1 MFPWTKI
8 LRFGALTF
16 AGVVVGG
23 CVLLLSAYA
32 ILQTDAGRAR
42 LVGFVNRQ
50 LSTPGGTEIRIH
62 RLDGDLLR
70 HIDIE
75 GLVVRDKDGE
85 WFRLSTVQ
93 IEWRPAALF
102 NGVFLI
108 THLNLTGLHMTRVPV
123 QENERSPGAFHW
135 PRLPLRIAID
145 RFSLEGASLAKPVL
159 GKAVAFRGSGNTTVE
174 THGLMRTKVDVERTD
189 GVPGHAQLE
198 AEFQPQSNR
207 LGIQFALDEPPGGT
221 LARVL
226 NLTGLPALSIHV
238 TGDGPLDDWHGV
250 LQARAG
256 DLASLDMNLAL
267 DVVNQSTLKADGH
280 ADVSRLFHEPLRSLL
295 VGRLTFEAAVD
306 FTNEGVV
313 LRRVRLANELG
324 TADISGEVKGR
335 DGDLNVALAC
345 TPRGIDYMNGYVA
358 PLSIGGIRVDV
369 KLEGP
374 LQQPFISV
382 DVVADSLALD
392 TVSAGRLKGVFEIDF
407 QRPYNQPDAN
417 PSIRAKGHLTG
428 VRLEPPELHALLGEV
443 INWSFDSTFHLDTE
457 VIDIRDAVITT
468 AFGRLSGSGHVSIGG
483 QESDLRVK
491 AEVNDL
497 APLSPIIHRPV
508 TGTAKVESLIH
519 SSDFRQGMAASL
531 TGKLNGLSLGDVVI
545 DKLLGPQVSVAGNL
559 VLSTNNEWTIRGLT
573 IESMVGT
580 LIGGLSVTQ
589 DSHDLDGHYRLRVP
603 RLADLSDIM
612 KVSLAGQLDMV
623 GDIGGTLTDPSLSGQ
638 ISLQALAMDDIDL
651 GTLEARL
658 EAARL
663 VEKPHGHISMLLRDS
678 KFGDARG
685 ATNFA
690 FIDTA
695 EIGLNDIVVE
705 LRDTKVTG
713 GLMVPLKGGPVT
725 GSLAGQLASLAAWSD
740 LVGRQVAGTATFAI
754 NLSTEGESQNAEL
767 TLDGNDLAVGLEVDE
782 TAEFDTI
789 NVSAQVTDLLG
800 TPKGRIEFVAQDVKL
815 FDALLS
821 KLSFNW
827 DLDGLTRGAVMAAST
842 GDLHGPFRFDITGEY
857 SRDGQGIELML
868 SGLDA
873 LVMGQTIGI
882 EKPARFTLGPDR
894 MAVANLV
901 LAVGD
906 GRVSA
911 RGSVTGDDI
920 EGTLDVTNFP
930 LAVVEIAIPDA
941 GVTGTLSGHAGI
953 SGSRTSPSG
962 HFTMEIAGMRPM
974 TAMVRDVP
982 PIAGRVKGEW
992 RDGRLQLAGELSGF
1006 AEKNVSLEANL
1017 PLRIEPMSLAV
1028 QLPWDEPI
1036 DGKLTWGGELGPIWD
1051 LLTTSEDRFTGRGD
1065 LALDLGG
1072 TLDALHVSGHFDLTR
1087 GQYQNI
1093 ITGTTFSNVEMRLEG
1108 DRDRLV
1114 LKKLV
1119 ADDGRDGRLQGN
1131 GALDLDLAKHF
1142 PMKVQVKFKETILV
1156 ARDDLTARASGN
1168 MVFKGSLGKA
1178 LLSGKVVTGD
1188 IELNL
1193 GNNMA
1198 PEIVELDIKEINLPD
1213 GSLKENQSAAG
1224 GGQGPGFVDLDLQIS
1239 VPGKAFVRGMGL
1251 DSEWKGDLK
1260 VTGTADA
1267 PIVAGVLEPVRGN
1280 FSIMGKTFEL
1290 KSGSVRFAGTSDMD
1304 PVLNLAAEYKATGL
1318 TAIIVL
1324 TGSASQPKIE
1334 LTSRPPVPQSEIAA
1348 RVLFGTD
1355 AKDLTPAQS
1364 IQLASSMAT
1373 LSGVG
1378 GAGGILDATRRK
1390 LGIDV
1395 LKFDGAGHDPA
1406 ETTVSIGK
1414 YVTDGVYMEVERGTK
1429 EDSRTSA
1436 TVEVE
1441 VLPNV
1446 RVGGGTTQR
1455 GGSKVGV
1462 KWKWDY

>member
-1 MFPWTKI
+1 
-8 LRFGALTF
+8 
-16 AGVVVGG
+16 
-23 CVLLLSAYA
+23 
-32 ILQTDAGRAR
+32 
-42 LVGFVNRQ
+42 
-50 LSTPGGTEIRIH
+50 
-62 RLDGDLLR
+62 
-70 HIDIE
+70 
-75 GLVVRDKDGE
+75 
-85 WFRLSTVQ
+85 
-93 IEWRPAALF
+93 
-102 NGVFLI
+102 
-108 THLNLTGLHMTRVPV
+108 
-123 QENERSPGAFHW
+123 
-135 PRLPLRIAID
+135 
-145 RFSLEGASLAKPVL
+145 
-159 GKAVAFRGSGNTTVE
+159 
-174 THGLMRTKVDVERTD
+174 
-189 GVPGHAQLE
+189 
-198 AEFQPQSNR
+198 
-207 LGIQFALDEPPGGT
+207 
-221 LARVL
+221 
-226 NLTGLPALSIHV
+226 
-238 TGDGPLDDWHGV
+238 
-250 LQARAG
+250 
-256 DLASLDMNLAL
+256 
-267 DVVNQSTLKADGH
+267 
-280 ADVSRLFHEPLRSLL
+280 
-295 VGRLTFEAAVD
+295 
-306 FTNEGVV
+306 
-313 LRRVRLANELG
+313 
-324 TADISGEVKGR
+324 
-335 DGDLNVALAC
+335 
-345 TPRGIDYMNGYVA
+345 
-358 PLSIGGIRVDV
+358 
-369 KLEGP
+369 
-374 LQQPFISV
+374 
-382 DVVADSLALD
+382 
-392 TVSAGRLKGVFEIDF
+392 
-407 QRPYNQPDAN
+407 
-417 PSIRAKGHLTG
+417 
-428 VRLEPPELHALLGEV
+428 
-443 INWSFDSTFHLDTE
+443 
-457 VIDIRDAVITT
+457 
-468 AFGRLSGSGHVSIGG
+468 
-483 QESDLRVK
+483 
-491 AEVNDL
+491 
-497 APLSPIIHRPV
+497 
-508 TGTAKVESLIH
+508 
-519 SSDFRQGMAASL
+519 
-531 TGKLNGLSLGDVVI
+531 
-545 DKLLGPQVSVAGNL
+545 
-559 VLSTNNEWTIRGLT
+559 
-573 IESMVGT
+573 
-580 LIGGLSVTQ
+580 
-589 DSHDLDGHYRLRVP
+589 
-603 RLADLSDIM
+603 
-612 KVSLAGQLDMV
+612 
-623 GDIGGTLTDPSLSGQ
+623 
-638 ISLQALAMDDIDL
+638 
-651 GTLEARL
+651 
-658 EAARL
+658 
-663 VEKPHGHISMLLRDS
+663 
-678 KFGDARG
+678 
-685 ATNFA
+685 
-690 FIDTA
+690 
-695 EIGLNDIVVE
+695 
-705 LRDTKVTG
+705 
-713 GLMVPLKGGPVT
+713 
-725 GSLAGQLASLAAWSD
+725 WSD
-740 LVGRQVAGTATFAI
+740 LVGRQVAGTAIFAL
-754 NLSTEGESQNAEL
+754 NLSMEGESQNAEL

-842 GDLHGPFRFDITGEY
+842 GDLHGPFRFDLTGEY

-930 LAVVEIAIPDA
+930 LAVAEIAIPDA

-962 HFTMEIAGMRPM
+962 QFTMEIAGMRPM

-1131 GALDLDLAKHF
+1131 GAFDLDLAKHF

-1168 MVFKGSLGKA
+1168 MVFQGSLGKA

-1318 TAIIVL
+1318 TAIIAL
-1324 TGSASQPKIE
+1324 TGSALQPKIE
-1334 LTSRPPVPQSEIAA
+1334 LTSRPPMPQSEIAA

-1378 GAGGILDATRRK
+1378 GAGGILDATRR
-1390 LGIDV
+1390 
-1395 LKFDGAGHDPA
+1395 
-1406 ETTVSIGK
+1406 
-1414 YVTDGVYMEVERGTK
+1414 
-1429 EDSRTSA
+1429 
-1436 TVEVE
+1436 
-1441 VLPNV
+1441 
-1446 RVGGGTTQR
+1446 
-1455 GGSKVGV
+1455 
-1462 KWKWDY
+1462 

>member
-1 MFPWTKI
+1 
-8 LRFGALTF
+8 
-16 AGVVVGG
+16 
-23 CVLLLSAYA
+23 
-32 ILQTDAGRAR
+32 
-42 LVGFVNRQ
+42 
-50 LSTPGGTEIRIH
+50 
-62 RLDGDLLR
+62 
-70 HIDIE
+70 
-75 GLVVRDKDGE
+75 
-85 WFRLSTVQ
+85 
-93 IEWRPAALF
+93 
-102 NGVFLI
+102 
-108 THLNLTGLHMTRVPV
+108 
-123 QENERSPGAFHW
+123 
-135 PRLPLRIAID
+135 
-145 RFSLEGASLAKPVL
+145 
-159 GKAVAFRGSGNTTVE
+159 
-174 THGLMRTKVDVERTD
+174 
-189 GVPGHAQLE
+189 
-198 AEFQPQSNR
+198 
-207 LGIQFALDEPPGGT
+207 
-221 LARVL
+221 
-226 NLTGLPALSIHV
+226 
-238 TGDGPLDDWHGV
+238 
-250 LQARAG
+250 
-256 DLASLDMNLAL
+256 
-267 DVVNQSTLKADGH
+267 
-280 ADVSRLFHEPLRSLL
+280 
-295 VGRLTFEAAVD
+295 
-306 FTNEGVV
+306 
-313 LRRVRLANELG
+313 
-324 TADISGEVKGR
+324 
-335 DGDLNVALAC
+335 
-345 TPRGIDYMNGYVA
+345 
-358 PLSIGGIRVDV
+358 
-369 KLEGP
+369 
-374 LQQPFISV
+374 
-382 DVVADSLALD
+382 
-392 TVSAGRLKGVFEIDF
+392 
-407 QRPYNQPDAN
+407 
-417 PSIRAKGHLTG
+417 
-428 VRLEPPELHALLGEV
+428 
-443 INWSFDSTFHLDTE
+443 
-457 VIDIRDAVITT
+457 
-468 AFGRLSGSGHVSIGG
+468 IGG
-483 QESDLRVK
+483 QESDLRVT

-519 SSDFRQGMAASL
+519 SSDFRQGMTVSL
-531 TGKLNGLSLGDVVI
+531 TGKLHGLSLGDMVI

-559 VLSTNNEWTIRGLT
+559 VLSTNSEWTIRDLT
-573 IESMVGT
+573 IESAVGT
-580 LIGGLSVTQ
+580 LIGGLSITQ
-589 DSHDLDGHYRLRVP
+589 DSQDLEGHYRLRVP
-603 RLADLSDIM
+603 RLADLSDIAT
-612 KVSLAGQLDMV
+612 VSLAGQLDME

-651 GTLEARL
+651 GTLEAQL

-663 VEKPHGHISMLLRDS
+663 VEKPHGHISMSLRDS

-695 EIGLNDIVVE
+695 EMELNDIVVE

-740 LVGRQVAGTATFAI
+740 LVGRQVAGTATFAL
-754 NLSTEGESQNAEL
+754 NLSMEGELQNAEL
-767 TLDGNDLAVGLEVDE
+767 TLDGNDLTVGLEVDE

-842 GDLHGPFRFDITGEY
+842 GDLHGSFRLDLTGEY
-857 SRDGQGIELML
+857 LRDGQGIELML

-873 LVMGQTIGI
+873 LVMGQTIMI

-930 LAVVEIAIPDA
+930 LAVAEIAIPDA

-962 HFTMEIAGMRPM
+962 QFTMEIAGMRPM

-1006 AEKNVSLEANL
+1006 AEKNLSLGADL

-1142 PMKVQVKFKETILV
+1142 PMNVQVEFKETILV

-1168 MVFKGSLGKA
+1168 MVFKGSLREA
-1178 LLSGKVVTGD
+1178 LLSGKMVTGD

-1193 GNNMA
+1193 GNNLA

-1267 PIVAGVLEPVRGN
+1267 PIVAGVLEPVRGY

-1318 TAIIVL
+1318 TAIIAL
-1324 TGSASQPKIE
+1324 TGSALQPKIE
-1334 LTSRPPVPQSEIAA
+1334 LTSRPP
-1348 RVLFGTD
+1348 
-1355 AKDLTPAQS
+1355 
-1364 IQLASSMAT
+1364 
-1373 LSGVG
+1373 
-1378 GAGGILDATRRK
+1378 
-1390 LGIDV
+1390 
-1395 LKFDGAGHDPA
+1395 
-1406 ETTVSIGK
+1406 
-1414 YVTDGVYMEVERGTK
+1414 
-1429 EDSRTSA
+1429 
-1436 TVEVE
+1436 
-1441 VLPNV
+1441 
-1446 RVGGGTTQR
+1446 
-1455 GGSKVGV
+1455 
-1462 KWKWDY
+1462 